1 MSRGHRADVAA
12 LLVAGVLATTLLIVF
27 AARSCPGPSGDDVCP
42 AAAFNRIAVV
52 ALTSTSVALLVAPFS
67 FLAEYAARRR
77 IVYRGAWARA
87 ARRGFLA
94 GAIVAVL
101 AGLRLGGALSAP
113 LVAAIILLP
122 IAAEAYMTR
131 TDVAR
136 RAGSSAS

>member
-1 MSRGHRADVAA
+1 MLAA
-12 LLVAGVLATTLLIVF
+12 ALLIVF

-42 AAAFNRIAVV
+42 AAAFNRVAVV
-52 ALTSTSVALLVAPFS
+52 ALTSMAVALLVAPFS

-87 ARRGFLA
+87 ARRGLLA

-113 LVAAIILLP
+113 LVAAIVLVP
-122 IAAEAYMTR
+122 MAGEAYMTR
-131 TDVAR
+131 TEVGR
-136 RAGSSAS
+136 RTGSSGS